1 MGAIFDKT
9 AYEWDTVVTSFEVD
23 MFRRLKLSALMK
35 LHQEIGEMH
44 LKEFGT
50 DSNYLRDRRNVAF
63 IFTKVAIKVH
73 RQPLMEEKIRVRT
86 WCSSLKGVRFTRN
99 YVVFSEN
106 GELLTEAKGE
116 VTTLNLQS
124 RKIVRP
130 RDVEEFADFLYN
142 DQLDNSCEYPQKIEP
157 LKACDR
163 KQLRPISFSDID
175 YNGHVNN
182 TVYADMVLD
191 CLPADVL
198 SRPIKGFEINYVN
211 EVKPDET
218 LEIGLSCDKDVW
230 CFSGCVSDRVCF
242 TVKLTF

>member
-9 AYEWDTVVTSFEVD
+9 SYEWDTVVTSFEVD

-35 LHQEIGEMH
+35 RHQEIGEMH

-50 DSNYLRDRRNVAF
+50 DSNYLRDCRNVAF

-73 RQPLMEEKIRVRT
+73 RLPLMEEKIRIRT
-86 WCSSLKGVRFTRN
+86 WCSSLKGARFTRN
-99 YVVFSEN
+99 YVVFAEN

-116 VTTLNLQS
+116 VTTLNLES

-130 RDVEEFADFLYN
+130 REIEEFADFLYN
-142 DQLDNSCEYPQKIEP
+142 DQLENSCEYPQKIVP
-157 LKACDR
+157 PSNFDR
-163 KQLRPISFSDID
+163 KQLRQVRFSDID
-175 YNGHVNN
+175 YNGHINN

-191 CLPADVL
+191 CLPIDIL
-198 SRPIKGFEINYVN
+198 SQPIKGFEINYAN

-218 LEIGLSCDKDVW
+218 VEIGVSGNKNEW
-230 CFSGCVSDRVCF
+230 KFSGCVDDRLCF